1 MRKIGLMVIIGV
13 VMCAQPSFAAGA
25 DNYWSL
31 KLGCFLPN
39 EDRDGLKDYD
49 TTAGIGVTFGH
60 EFTREVAIEFG
71 GEYYSTELKTSEPY
85 YGDDVFDSD
94 TGDPISGLTVTR
106 DNDVTVWAIPITA
119 KFQFPLSNELTGFF
133 GAGIG
138 FYNARFE
145 ADETFRAPGY
155 APFYG
160 GSFSDTGSCVGYH
173 VVAGV
178 DLAVSR
184 NMAVGMEVKW
194 SAAEMDFEE
203 DGYEA
208 VDMNVGGTTVN
219 LAAKVYF

>member
-1 MRKIGLMVIIGV
+1 MRKVGLIVLIGV
-13 VMCAQPSFAAGA
+13 MMFSQTLFAAGP

-49 TTAGIGVTFGH
+49 TTASFALTFGH
-60 EFTREVAIEFG
+60 ELTRELAIEVG

-85 YGDDVFDSD
+85 YGNDFYDSD
-94 TGDPISGLTVTR
+94 TGDPINGITVSY
-106 DNDVTVWAIPITA
+106 DNDVTVLAIPITA

-138 FYNARFE
+138 FYNATFE
-145 ADETFRAPGY
+145 SDETFRASGY
-155 APFYG
+155 APFAG
-160 GSFSDTGSCVGYH
+160 DSFSDTGSCVGYH
-173 VVAGV
+173 LVAGV
-178 DLAVSR
+178 DLAVSY

-194 SAAEMDFEE
+194 SSAEMDFEE

-208 VDMNVGGTTVN
+208 VDMNIGGTTIN
-219 LAAKVYF
+219 LAGKVYF